1 MLEVKMN
8 TLFKEHTVKNEIE
21 SWKVFADSLHTKED
35 KEHFKEMLREYY
47 QYCIVL
53 RVEPESFPSEEL
65 VLALISSQYKKIIH
79 WLMEKGFKI

>member
-1 MLEVKMN
+1 MN
-8 TLFKEHTVKNEIE
+8 TFFKGHTVKNEIE
-21 SWKVFADSLHTKED
+21 SWKGFADSLHTKED

-47 QYCIVL
+47 QYYIVL

-65 VLALISSQYKKIIH
+65 VLALISSQYKKIIQ

>member
-1 MLEVKMN
+1 MN
-8 TLFKEHTVKNEIE
+8 TFVKGHPVKNELE
-21 SWKVFADSLHTKED
+21 SWKGFADTLRSKED

-65 VLALISSQYKKIIH
+65 VLALISSQYKKITE
-79 WLMEKGFKI
+79 WLLMVNKRYNEESH

>member
-1 MLEVKMN
+1 MN
-8 TLFKEHTVKNEIE
+8 TFFKGHTVKNEIE
-21 SWKVFADSLHTKED
+21 SWKGFADSLHTKED

-47 QYCIVL
+47 QYSIVL

-65 VLALISSQYKKIIH
+65 VLALISSQYKKIIQ